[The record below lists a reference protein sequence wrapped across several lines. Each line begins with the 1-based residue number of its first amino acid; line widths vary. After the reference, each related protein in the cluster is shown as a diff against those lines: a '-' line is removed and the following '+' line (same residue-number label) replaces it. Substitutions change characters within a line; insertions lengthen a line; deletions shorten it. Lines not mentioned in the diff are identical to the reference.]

1 MFNRK
6 TQRAKRHL
14 RLRQRVIGTAE
25 KPRMSICV
33 TNKHMYVQFID
44 DSVGKTLASAST
56 IKEKKANLETA
67 KALGAAA
74 AEAAKA
80 AFVVIKSH
88 MAGSGNTARRGPIVI
103 ATVHGDIHDIGK
115 NIVKLLLENYGFD
128 VIDLG
133 KDVPP
138 EAVVDAVVARHA
150 PLAGLS
156 ALMTTTTPA
165 MKETVAL
172 LSLIHI

>member
-14 RLRQRVIGTAE
+14 RLRQRVVGTAE

-80 AFVVIKSH
+80 
-88 MAGSGNTARRGPIVI
+88 
-103 ATVHGDIHDIGK
+103 K
-115 NIVKLLLENYGFD
+115 NISMV
-128 VIDLG
+128 
-133 KDVPP
+133 
-138 EAVVDAVVARHA
+138 VVDRGGNKYTGRVAAIVEAAVA
-150 PLAGLS
+150 AGLS
-156 ALMTTTTPA
+156 ISTK
-165 MKETVAL
+165 KEEAK
-172 LSLIHI
+172 